1 MTNYRFAAASRLAVG
16 ALVMT
21 SVAAQADTDIKIGGF
36 IKLDSIY
43 SRFSD
48 GAPVSAARDFYAP
61 GLTPVVGGGGAKAK
75 EYLDMHAKESR
86 LSVQTSTRIG
96 EYTLGS
102 FTAVDFIVNPG
113 STADERFANA
123 YTPGLRQVYLTL
135 GPITAGQD
143 YTTFQN
149 MVALPESLDFSGW
162 PADGTPFI
170 RQALVRY
177 THGGFDISLENP
189 NTLVTNAT
197 NNRLVADESVLPD
210 LAARYRFG
218 SGGNLFSIAGLVRQL
233 RYDGGTPIA
242 NVGAVS
248 ARSSDT
254 LGYGASLA
262 GKVVLGASDD
272 IRFTASGGRGIGR
285 YLAYNAVND
294 VQIGSDGKLDGI
306 DVYNG
311 FLAHRHVWSPHWHS
325 TVMGSYLRAN
335 HDVDVT
341 GATVSREIY
350 SAAVNVIYI
359 PVEPVWIGVEYR
371 HANRELESGTAGQLD
386 RVQVSLK
393 YLFSWGTKI

>member
-1 MTNYRFAAASRLAVG
+1 MVHHTIKAASLLAFG
-16 ALVMT
+16 VMT
-21 SVAAQADTDIKIGGF
+21 MASVAAHAETEIKINGF
-36 IKLDSIY
+36 VKLDSIY

-48 GAPVSAARDFYAP
+48 GAPISAARDFYAP
-61 GLTPVVGGGGAKAK
+61 GLTPVVPGGGETK

-86 LSVQTSTRIG
+86 LAVQTSTKVG
-96 EYTLGS
+96 DYTLGS
-102 FTAVDFIVNPG
+102 FAAVDFIVNPG

-123 YTPGLRQVYLTL
+123 YTPGLRQFYLTF

-177 THGGFDISLENP
+177 TQGGFDISLENP

-197 NNRLVADESVLPD
+197 NNRLIADESVLPD
-210 LAARYRFG
+210 VAARYRFG
-218 SGGNLFSIAGLVRQL
+218 SGGNVFSIAGLLRQL
-233 RYDGGTPIA
+233 RYDGGTPIV
-242 NVGAVS
+242 NVQALP

-254 LGYGASLA
+254 LGYGASFA
-262 GKVVLGASDD
+262 GKVTFDPNND
-272 IRFTASGGRGIGR
+272 IRFTVSGGRGIGR

-311 FLAHRHVWSPHWHS
+311 FLAYRHVWSQHWHS
-325 TVMGSYLRAN
+325 TLMGAYLRAN
-335 HDVDVT
+335 HDTDVI
-341 GATVSREIY
+341 GESVSRDIY
-350 SAAVNVIYI
+350 SAAINLIYI

-371 HANRELESGTAGQLD
+371 HASRELESGDAGQLD
-386 RVQVSLK
+386 RVQFSLK
-393 YLFSWGTKI
+393 YLFSWGTRI